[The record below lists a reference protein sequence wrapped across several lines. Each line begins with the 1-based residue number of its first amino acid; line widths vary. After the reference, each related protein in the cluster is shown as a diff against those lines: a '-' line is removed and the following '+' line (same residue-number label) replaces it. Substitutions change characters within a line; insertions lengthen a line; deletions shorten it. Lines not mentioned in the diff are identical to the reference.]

1 MCSSPLQLLKSHMA
15 TEAGL
20 HVIKCDELFMNVH
33 LIVDLTRFYNS
44 VNLPFGVLSVNY
56 YWMGDI
62 FYFKIRTAY

>member
-1 MCSSPLQLLKSHMA
+1 MA

-62 FYFKIRTAY
+62 FYL